1 MALSPAAKS
10 WIPKIILI
18 VLGLV
23 AAYFIFTELIPQ
35 FGSFEQGWEAALS
48 IPMGWF
54 IAIIGASIFAI
65 AVYPLTAPAAIPGLS
80 YRAAFVDRQAG
91 YLISTGIPWGGGAI
105 AVGTQYAILDRY
117 GVSQKRAAAAV
128 AADAV
133 WTYLMTFGMP
143 ALALALLFIVERR
156 TVEGEFEWI
165 ALVGGVLFLGS
176 VALIAVILRS
186 TSGARRL
193 GLLAQRPVSLAFR
206 LIKKTPPN
214 VVESVVGFNDT
225 AADMVATRWKQITV
239 TNVLAQLSP
248 FLVLVFALYGMGGF
262 DGSLTVLEAFVAFS
276 VAMLL
281 ASVPIAPGGLG
292 TVDAALIALLVYFG
306 ADKGTATAVD
316 IIWRGFVY
324 FPQMLVGV
332 GALGIFAWDRK
343 RGAKERIHADVQDGA
358 LGGQEPVDR

>member
-10 WIPKIILI
+10 WIPKVILI

-23 AAYFIFTELIPQ
+23 AAYFIFTLLIPQ

-48 IPMGWF
+48 IPPGWF
-54 IAIIGASIFAI
+54 IAIVLGAVFAI
-65 AVYPLTAPAAIPGLS
+65 GVYPLTASAAIPGLS

-133 WTYLMTFGMP
+133 WTYLMTFGTP
-143 ALALALLFIVERR
+143 AVALALLFVIERR
-156 TVEGEFEWI
+156 TVDGEFEWL
-165 ALVGGVLFLGS
+165 ALIGGVLFLVS
-176 VALIAVILRS
+176 VVLIAVILRS
-186 TSGARRL
+186 TTGARRL
-193 GLLAQRPVSLAFR
+193 GLLAQRPVSFAFR
-206 LIKKTPPN
+206 IIKKSPPDL
-214 VVESVVGFNDT
+214 VESVVGFNET
-225 AADMVATRWKQITV
+225 AADMVSTRWKQITV
-239 TNVLAQLSP
+239 TNLFAQLAP
-248 FLVLVFALYGMGGF
+248 FLVLVFALYGMGGY
-262 DGSLTVLEAFVAFS
+262 DGSLTVLESFVAFS

-306 ADKGTATAVD
+306 ADSGTATAVD
-316 IIWRGFVY
+316 IIWRAFVY
-324 FPQMLVGV
+324 FPQMIVGM

-343 RGAKERIHADVQDGA
+343 RGAKEKVH
-358 LGGQEPVDR
+358 